1 MKWVKRILLALLALV
16 LLTVGVIYA
25 WGAIIIN
32 SRYEPEPRT
41 VLTSSRPDITSRGE
55 RLASVFGCRG
65 CHQKDMEGGVFIDA
79 WYIGRIIAPNL
90 TRAVDQMSDTELEA
104 VIRQGVRPDG
114 RSVFGMPSGSF
125 AAMTDR
131 DLSAILSFIAN
142 YPKQDQ
148 DLGHSRYGLMAR
160 TLFILGKIRP
170 EASHGDHSPWQSGF
184 EQDPLK
190 HGEYIAINACAEC
203 HGSDL
208 EGQGDFTPS
217 LAVARAYSLD
227 DFKLLMS
234 DGTGLGGRDLGLM
247 TRMGQF
253 RFSHMNEDEVEA
265 LYQYLQSR

>member
-16 LLTVGVIYA
+16 LLALGVVYA

-32 SRYEPEPRT
+32 TRYEPEPRT
-41 VLTSSRPDITSRGE
+41 VLTSSRADIISRGE

-65 CHQKDMEGGVFIDA
+65 CHRKDMEGGVFLEA
-79 WYIGRIIAPNL
+79 WHIGRIIAPNL
-90 TRAVDQMSDTELEA
+90 TRAVEEMSDSELEA

-160 TLFILGKIRP
+160 AMFILGKIQP
-170 EASHGDHSPWQSGF
+170 EAAHANHSPWQSGF
-184 EQDPLK
+184 GQDPLK
-190 HGEYIAINACAEC
+190 HGEYLAINACTEC
-203 HGSDL
+203 HGMDL
-208 EGQGDFTPS
+208 EGQGDFAPS
-217 LAVARAYSLD
+217 LAVAKAYTLE
-227 DFKLLMS
+227 DFRQLMS
-234 DGTGLGGRDLGLM
+234 DGTGPGGRDLGLM
-247 TRMGQF
+247 TRMGQA

>member
-16 LLTVGVIYA
+16 LLAVGVIYA

-32 SRYEPEPRT
+32 TRYEPESRT

-65 CHQKDMEGGVFIDA
+65 CHRMDMEGGVFFEA
-79 WYIGRIIAPNL
+79 WYAGRIVAPNL
-90 TRAVDQMSDTELEA
+90 TRAVDQMSHTELEA
-104 VIRQGVRPDG
+104 VIRQGVLPDG
-114 RSVFGMPSGSF
+114 RSVFGMPSSSF

-142 YPKQDQ
+142 YPEQDQ

-160 TLFILGKIRP
+160 MLFILGKFPP
-170 EASHGDHSPWQSGF
+170 EAANAQHSPWQSGF
-184 EQDPLK
+184 VQDPLK
-190 HGEYIAINACAEC
+190 HGEYLAINACTEC
-203 HGSDL
+203 HGQDL

-217 LAVARAYSLD
+217 LAVAKAYSRE
-227 DFKLLMS
+227 DFGQLMS

-247 TRMGQF
+247 TRMGQD
-253 RFSHMNEDEVEA
+253 RFSHLNEDEVEA

>member
-32 SRYEPEPRT
+32 TDYEPESRT

-55 RLASVFGCRG
+55 RLASIFGCRG
-65 CHQKDMEGGVFIDA
+65 CHRKDMEGGVFVES
-79 WYIGRIIAPNL
+79 WYIGRIVAPNL
-90 TRAVDQMSDTELEA
+90 TRAVDVMSDTELEA
-104 VIRQGVRPDG
+104 VIRQGILPDG
-114 RSVFGMPSGSF
+114 RSAFGMPSSAF

-131 DLSAILSFIAN
+131 DLSAILSFIEN
-142 YPKQDQ
+142 YPKQEQ
-148 DLGHSRYGLMAR
+148 DLGHSSYGLMAR
-160 TLFILGKIRP
+160 ALFILGEIQP
-170 EASHGDHSPWQSGF
+170 EAAKTQHSPWQSGF

-203 HGSDL
+203 HGPDL

-217 LAVARAYSLD
+217 LAVAKAYSLD
-227 DFKLLMS
+227 DFRLLMS

-253 RFSHMNEDEVEA
+253 RFSHMTEDEVEA
-265 LYQYLQSR
+265 LYQYLQAR